1 MLERG
6 LEHVGFRVHYAYRL
20 ITIVYTKLSSLI
32 TYRPRVIKISLF
44 PLHHFAS
51 VATLADLRKVR
62 VLPPSFPSWKIFS
75 PWSGKTFKTNH
86 FKHQHADFSFIT
98 ILCVCMSRRCWWCS
112 RTEHVLGNI
121 CKRFRVVN
129 VSVNFHWLR
138 PCKSFSDSSFY
149 YCSFL
154 LWGAKFATFMAR
166 RTRSALD
173 FIAAREFDMTKFH

>member
-1 MLERG
+1 MSFPSNPSNDFAVSSTKYFLYLFFDFVPETRLEKASAQTEFMIGNYNVTHLLKCFNHRTSGFMLERG
-6 LEHVGFRVHYAYRL
+6 LEHVVFRVHYAYRL
-20 ITIVYTKLSSLI
+20 ITIVCTNVSSLM
-32 TYRPRVIKISLF
+32 TNRPRVIKISSF

-112 RTEHVLGNI
+112 
-121 CKRFRVVN
+121 
-129 VSVNFHWLR
+129 
-138 PCKSFSDSSFY
+138 
-149 YCSFL
+149 
-154 LWGAKFATFMAR
+154 
-166 RTRSALD
+166 
-173 FIAAREFDMTKFH
+173 